1 MTTTTGI
8 TIHDQNLEKQIEK
21 HMGGCMAGF
30 FNIFDRSQIISGKRL
45 YPKRLPPALSSPG
58 GDSASESIS
67 AVGSPAISME
77 FEKPKLQPEIR
88 SPVPETPPS
97 SSVTGAVTVNSPS
110 MESVKSPW
118 KFNREAPRLS
128 LDSRAITDA
137 KGGLRPR
144 EIRINTV
151 STSGATADDGRDNQ
165 RQSPSV
171 IARLMGLEQLPS
183 SSSSEPE
190 KKVELRRSASE
201 SRSRDYRFFDTP
213 SFLSPVT
220 TKNEVI
226 GERKSDQISA
236 ITRNQNNSNNGY
248 GYGYNYGGKSNIQKV
263 KNQSSNNTQRRLMVE
278 KKSYYNS
285 ADFFPAELPAK
296 QQQEQHQAVTIYG
309 EIERRLRMRGIDEPS
324 KDLET
329 LKHILEALQLKGLL
343 HSSTTSTTANYSGRR
358 FSSEEE
364 SPVVLMRPARSPA
377 NNRRR
382 NMNNNSSSGDSPRR
396 ERPARSPMRSPGRG
410 ENRTSSPVVR
420 RKGGP
425 LSVETQRRSNE
436 TTTTT
441 MMNSSSSS
449 TRVSSHSPVQ
459 SPKMTTTRRCDQTV
473 NRSPRNRRS
482 TVEVCQNDR
491 ILSGPAFAEDEAST
505 TISESSFSTS
515 SHTDNERWRGDE
527 YRDGRNLLER
537 CDKLLH
543 SIAEI
548 TANSNSN
555 SAELQQPSPVSVLD
569 SSFYKEDDSPSP
581 VKKRTI
587 DFKDQVVMDLE
598 DELLWSPSSII
609 QLSKLDHDMY
619 SSDDSEFSYVSEVL
633 RASNYLPD
641 DNNLFLLLE
650 KQSSIRGSTKDKSK
664 ASILQRKLIFDTV
677 NEILDR
683 NRELPPWKTV
693 LITDSTSGRPPL
705 EQIWS
710 EFQKIRERGPSE
722 DLLEVISGVLK
733 KDLAGDSITGWADC
747 PMEMSEVVLDI
758 ERLIFKDLVGE
769 TIRDLATFAG
779 ESTGL
784 QAPRRKLVF

>member
-1 MTTTTGI
+1 MTTTTTGLSL
-8 TIHDQNLEKQIEK
+8 HDQNLEKQIEK

-30 FNIFDRSQIISGKRL
+30 FNLFDRNHLLSGKRL
-45 YPKRLPPALSSPG
+45 YPKRLPPSISSPA

-67 AVGSPAISME
+67 IVGSPALSME
-77 FEKPKLQPEIR
+77 FEKPKPQPELR
-88 SPVPETPPS
+88 SPAPESVPVTPK
-97 SSVTGAVTVNSPS
+97 TLNSTP
-110 MESVKSPW
+110 EAVKSPW

-151 STSGATADDGRDNQ
+151 STSAANADDGRENQ

-171 IARLMGLEQLPS
+171 IARLMGLEQLP

-201 SRSRDYRFFDTP
+201 SRSRDYRFYDTP

-220 TKNEVI
+220 TKNEVN
-226 GERKSDQISA
+226 GERNSDQISV
-236 ITRNQNNSNNGY
+236 ITRNQSNNHG
-248 GYGYNYGGKSNIQKV
+248 GHGGKNNNNTKLR
-263 KNQSSNNTQRRLMVE
+263 NQSGNINTQRRSMVE
-278 KKSYYNS
+278 RKSYYNT
-285 ADFFPAELPAK
+285 ADFFPPELPVK
-296 QQQEQHQAVTIYG
+296 QQQQQQQHQAVTIYG

-343 HSSTTSTTANYSGRR
+343 HSSATSATTTTNSRHNRR
-358 FSSEEE
+358 FSSDEE
-364 SPVVLMRPARSPA
+364 SPVVLMRPARSPT

-382 NMNNNSSSGDSPRR
+382 NVNNASSGESPRR
-396 ERPARSPMRSPGRG
+396 ERPARSPMRSPGRS
-410 ENRTSSPVVR
+410 ENRSSSPSVR

-425 LSVETQRRSNE
+425 LSVETQRRTYE
-436 TTTTT
+436 TTTAT
-441 MMNSSSSS
+441 SS
-449 TRVSSHSPVQ
+449 RVSHSPVH
-459 SPKMTTTRRCDQTV
+459 SPKMTTTRRSDQTV
-473 NRSPRNRRS
+473 VRSPRNRRS
-482 TVEVCQNDR
+482 TVEICQGER
-491 ILSGPAFAEDEAST
+491 ILSGPAYAEDEAST

-515 SHTDNERWRGDE
+515 SQTDNERWRGEE
-527 YRDGRNLLER
+527 YRDGRNVLER
-537 CDKLLH
+537 CHKLLN

-548 TANSNSN
+548 TANSNSNSN

-569 SSFYKEDDSPSP
+569 SSFYKEDESSPSP

-587 DFKDQVVMDLE
+587 DFKADQVVMELE

-609 QLSKLDHDMY
+609 QLSKLDHDVD

-633 RASNYLPD
+633 RASNYLPED
-641 DNNLFLLLE
+641 SNLFLLLE
-650 KQSSIRGSTKDKSK
+650 KQSSIRGNKDKSK
-664 ASILQRKLIFDTV
+664 ASILQRKLIFDTIT
-677 NEILDR
+677 EILDR
-683 NRELPPWKTV
+683 NRQLPPWKAV
-693 LITDSTSGRPPL
+693 SISNSTPERPTL

-722 DLLEVISGVLK
+722 DLFEVICGVLK
-733 KDLAGDSITGWADC
+733 KDLAEDSINGWADS
-747 PMEMSEVVLDI
+747 PMEMSEAVLDI
-758 ERLIFKDLVGE
+758 ERLIFKDLIGE

-779 ESTGL
+779 KSMGL

>member
-1 MTTTTGI
+1 MTTTGI

-30 FNIFDRSQIISGKRL
+30 FNLFDRNHLLSGKRL
-45 YPKRLPPALSSPG
+45 YPKRLPPPAISSTA
-58 GDSASESIS
+58 GDSASESVSI
-67 AVGSPAISME
+67 VGSPTLSME
-77 FEKPKLQPEIR
+77 FEKPKPQPEVR
-88 SPVPETPPS
+88 STTPVSEPAKT
-97 SSVTGAVTVNSPS
+97 NSPS
-110 MESVKSPW
+110 ETTKSPW

-128 LDSRAITDA
+128 LDSRAITDG

-151 STSGATADDGRDNQ
+151 SSSAAAADDGKENQ

-171 IARLMGLEQLPS
+171 IARLMGLEQLP

-220 TKNEVI
+220 TKNDVV
-226 GERKSDQISA
+226 GERKSDQISG
-236 ITRNQNNSNNGY
+236 INRNQSNNHIHHGI
-248 GYGYNYGGKSNIQKV
+248 KSNNVHKV
-263 KNQSSNNTQRRLMVE
+263 KNQSVVHNNSNNQRRLMVE
-278 KKSYYNS
+278 RKSYYDT
-285 ADFFPAELPAK
+285 ADFFPPEVPVK
-296 QQQEQHQAVTIYG
+296 QQQQQHQAAVSIYG
-309 EIERRLRMRGIDEPS
+309 EIGRRMRMRGVDEPL

-343 HSSTTSTTANYSGRR
+343 HSSTATTTKSRHNRR

-364 SPVVLMRPARSPA
+364 SPVVLMRPARSPS

-382 NMNNNSSSGDSPRR
+382 NANNASSGESPKR

-410 ENRTSSPVVR
+410 DNRSSSPTIR

-425 LSVETQRRSNE
+425 LSVETQRKTNE
-436 TTTTT
+436 TTTT
-441 MMNSSSSS
+441 S
-449 TRVSSHSPVQ
+449 TRGSQHSPVQ
-459 SPKMTTTRRCDQTV
+459 SPKMTTTRRSDQTV

-482 TVEVCQNDR
+482 TVEICQGDR
-491 ILSGPAFAEDEAST
+491 VLSGPPAYAEDEAST

-515 SHTDNERWRGDE
+515 SHTDNERWRGEE

-537 CDKLLH
+537 CDKLLN

-548 TANSNSN
+548 TAKSNSNSN
-555 SAELQQPSPVSVLD
+555 SAELQQSSPVSVLD
-569 SSFYKEDDSPSP
+569 SSFYKEDESSPSP

-587 DFKDQVVMDLE
+587 DFKDQVVMELE

-609 QLSKLDHDMY
+609 QLSSKLDHDID
-619 SSDDSEFSYVSEVL
+619 SSDDSEFSYVTEVL

-641 DNNLFLLLE
+641 ENNLFMLLE
-650 KQSSIRGSTKDKSK
+650 KQSSISKNKSK
-664 ASILQRKLIFDTV
+664 TSILQRKLIFDTIT
-677 NEILDR
+677 EILDR
-683 NRELPPWKTV
+683 NRQLPPWKTV
-693 LITDSTSGRPPL
+693 SNPNSATGS

-710 EFQKIRERGPSE
+710 EFQKIQERGPSE
-722 DLLEVISGVLK
+722 DLFEVICGVLK
-733 KDLAGDSITGWADC
+733 KDLAEDSVNGWADS
-747 PMEMSEVVLDI
+747 PVEMSEAVLDI
-758 ERLIFKDLVGE
+758 ERLIFKDLIGE
-769 TIRDLATFAG
+769 TIRDLATTTAG
-779 ESTGL
+779 QSVDYL
-784 QAPRRKLVF
+784 RRKLVF

>member
-1 MTTTTGI
+1 MTTTGI

-30 FNIFDRSQIISGKRL
+30 FNLFDRNHLLSGKRL
-45 YPKRLPPALSSPG
+45 YPKRLPPSISSTA

-67 AVGSPAISME
+67 IVGSPPPLSTE
-77 FEKPKLQPEIR
+77 SEKPKQKPQPDVKLPAPE
-88 SPVPETPPS
+88 SVPATP
-97 SSVTGAVTVNSPS
+97 NSTT
-110 MESVKSPW
+110 ESVKSSPW

-151 STSGATADDGRDNQ
+151 STSASAADDSRENQ

-183 SSSSEPE
+183 SSGEPPE

-220 TKNEVI
+220 TNNEVI
-226 GERKSDQISA
+226 GERKSDQKPG
-236 ITRNQNNSNNGY
+236 ITRNQNNN
-248 GYGYNYGGKSNIQKV
+248 GGKINNIQKV
-263 KNQSSNNTQRRLMVE
+263 KNHNVNNFNNNNNNNQRRLMVE
-278 KKSYYNS
+278 RRSYYDT
-285 ADFFPAELPAK
+285 ADFFPPELPVK
-296 QQQEQHQAVTIYG
+296 QQQHQQHQAAVSIYG
-309 EIERRLRMRGIDEPS
+309 EIGRRMRMRGTDEPL

-343 HSSTTSTTANYSGRR
+343 HSSTATTTNSRNNRR

-364 SPVVLMRPARSPA
+364 SPVVLMRPARSPV

-382 NMNNNSSSGDSPRR
+382 NVNNANNASSGESPRR
-396 ERPARSPMRSPGRG
+396 ERPARSPMRSPGRN
-410 ENRTSSPVVR
+410 ENRSSSPSVR

-425 LSVETQRRSNE
+425 LSVETQRRTNE

-441 MMNSSSSS
+441 TMTTSSSS
-449 TRVSSHSPVQ
+449 RVSHHSPVH
-459 SPKMTTTRRCDQTV
+459 SPKMTPTRRSDQTV

-482 TVEVCQNDR
+482 TVENCQGDR
-491 ILSGPAFAEDEAST
+491 ILSGPAFAEDETST
-505 TISESSFSTS
+505 TISESSFSTA
-515 SHTDNERWRGDE
+515 SHTDNERWRGEE

-555 SAELQQPSPVSVLD
+555 SSSAELQQPSPVSVLD
-569 SSFYKEDDSPSP
+569 SSYYKEDESSPSP

-587 DFKDQVVMDLE
+587 DFKDQVVMELE

-609 QLSKLDHDMY
+609 QLSKLDHDID
-619 SSDDSEFSYVSEVL
+619 SSDYSEFSYVSEVL

-641 DNNLFLLLE
+641 DNTNVFLLLE
-650 KQSSIRGSTKDKSK
+650 KQSSIRGNKDKSK
-664 ASILQRKLIFDTV
+664 ASILQRKLIFDTIT
-677 NEILDR
+677 EILDR
-683 NRELPPWKTV
+683 NRQLPPWK
-693 LITDSTSGRPPL
+693 LISISNSAYGRSAL

-710 EFQKIRERGPSE
+710 EFQKIREQGPSE
-722 DLLEVISGVLK
+722 DLFEVICGVLK
-733 KDLAGDSITGWADC
+733 KDLAEDSVNGWADS
-747 PMEMSEVVLDI
+747 PVEMSEAVLDI
-758 ERLIFKDLVGE
+758 ERMIFKDLIGE

-779 ESTGL
+779 KSMEL
-784 QAPRRKLVF
+784 QAPCRKLVF

>member
-1 MTTTTGI
+1 MTTTGI

-30 FNIFDRSQIISGKRL
+30 FNLFDRNHLLSGKRL
-45 YPKRLPPALSSPG
+45 YPKRLPPSISSTA

-67 AVGSPAISME
+67 IVGSPPPLSTDS
-77 FEKPKLQPEIR
+77 EKPKQKPQPDLK
-88 SPVPETPPS
+88 SPAPESVPATP
-97 SSVTGAVTVNSPS
+97 NSTT
-110 MESVKSPW
+110 ESVKSSPW

-151 STSGATADDGRDNQ
+151 STSASAAEDARENQ

-183 SSSSEPE
+183 SSGEPPE

-226 GERKSDQISA
+226 GERKSDQKSA
-236 ITRNQNNSNNGY
+236 
-248 GYGYNYGGKSNIQKV
+248 
-263 KNQSSNNTQRRLMVE
+263 
-278 KKSYYNS
+278 
-285 ADFFPAELPAK
+285 
-296 QQQEQHQAVTIYG
+296 AVSIYG
-309 EIERRLRMRGIDEPS
+309 EIGRRMRMRGIDEPL

-343 HSSTTSTTANYSGRR
+343 HSSTATTTMSRNNRR

-364 SPVVLMRPARSPA
+364 SPVVLMRPARSPV

-382 NMNNNSSSGDSPRR
+382 NVNNANNISSGESPRR
-396 ERPARSPMRSPGRG
+396 ERPARSPMRSPGRN
-410 ENRTSSPVVR
+410 ENRSSSPSIR

-425 LSVETQRRSNE
+425 LSVETQRRTNE

-441 MMNSSSSS
+441 TSSSS
-449 TRVSSHSPVQ
+449 RVSQHSPVH
-459 SPKMTTTRRCDQTV
+459 SPKMTPTRRSDQTV

-482 TVEVCQNDR
+482 TVENCEGDR
-491 ILSGPAFAEDEAST
+491 ILSGPALAEDEAST
-505 TISESSFSTS
+505 TISESSFSTT
-515 SHTDNERWRGDE
+515 SHTDNERWRGEE

-548 TANSNSN
+548 TANSNSS

-569 SSFYKEDDSPSP
+569 SSYYKDESSPSP

-587 DFKDQVVMDLE
+587 DFKDQVVMELE

-609 QLSKLDHDMY
+609 QLSKLDNDID

-641 DNNLFLLLE
+641 DNTNLFLLLE
-650 KQSSIRGSTKDKSK
+650 KQSSIRGNKDKSK
-664 ASILQRKLIFDTV
+664 ASILQRKLIFDTIT
-677 NEILDR
+677 EILDR
-683 NRELPPWKTV
+683 NRQLPPWK
-693 LITDSTSGRPPL
+693 LISISNSASGRSAL

-710 EFQKIRERGPSE
+710 EFQKNREQGPSE
-722 DLLEVISGVLK
+722 DLFEVICGVLK
-733 KDLAGDSITGWADC
+733 KDLAEDSVNGWADS
-747 PMEMSEVVLDI
+747 PVEMSEAVLDI
-758 ERLIFKDLVGE
+758 ERMIFKDLIGE

-779 ESTGL
+779 KSMEL
-784 QAPRRKLVF
+784 QAPCRKLVF